1 MNVGKIDIINLLLK
15 HQNGLKA
22 KQIASYLSTN
32 RKEINQ
38 ILYSNLNDFIVDDL
52 YIWKLKNQTQ
62 NRFIIEKNVRESA
75 LKELR
80 DVYKLGYIELSELE
94 KLDFITFQRAV
105 KHAKIISKNKKLPF
119 MTSQKWIETVVLT
132 SDEFVNELEF
142 LEQEQKERNE
152 SIKVK
157 RELRNKEIEKI
168 SFFCDKHNLSQNTKT
183 KLLLTGKAYS
193 EISIVW
199 SLCQQNSISE
209 YAFLS
214 LVENSVSYSEIEKRI
229 YKIQY
234 YKNNYPE
241 LNISVSSHVLSTEKE
256 FNRYVNEHLSKQVT
270 AVKCFGDCSNCKRE
284 ECIID
289 RYRRF

>member
-52 YIWKLKNQTQ
+52 YIWKLKNQTK

-142 LEQEQKERNE
+142 LEQEQKDINE

-157 RELRNKEIEKI
+157 RDLRNKEIEKI
-168 SFFCDKHNLSQNTKT
+168 LLFCDKHN
-183 KLLLTGKAYS
+183 
-193 EISIVW
+193 
-199 SLCQQNSISE
+199 
-209 YAFLS
+209 
-214 LVENSVSYSEIEKRI
+214 
-229 YKIQY
+229 
-234 YKNNYPE
+234 
-241 LNISVSSHVLSTEKE
+241 
-256 FNRYVNEHLSKQVT
+256 
-270 AVKCFGDCSNCKRE
+270 
-284 ECIID
+284 
-289 RYRRF
+289 